1 VSRYLEESLAQL
13 KRFENAI
20 PWMYL
25 DTVGK
30 VTVGAG
36 LMLPTAQSATALP
49 FQYDGR
55 PADAQEVI
63 VDFRRVSSMVKG
75 KAAGFYRSPMSVLL
89 TPAEIDT
96 QLRAAVTHLDQDL
109 RKAIPIWDALPASAK
124 VALLDMAYNL
134 GMTGLLQ
141 GYPKLL
147 HAVVTGDWKT
157 AAAECHR
164 GGPAPTRNEWT
175 RQQFLAYIATP
186 SITAEAELRR
196 DAKPPAIVPIE
207 PAHASISPRPTTTAA
222 SNKSAQSKKS
232 AVKASGKKPAA
243 LGAKPSAGKPAKKAV
258 KSAPKKRAP
267 VTAKKSPRKSSSR
280 GN

>member
-1 VSRYLEESLAQL
+1 MSRYLEESLAQL

-36 LMLPTAQSATALP
+36 LMLPTTQSATALP
-49 FQYDGR
+49 FQFDGR
-55 PADAQEVI
+55 PAHNQEII

-89 TPAEIDT
+89 TAVEIDV

-109 RKAIPIWDALPASAK
+109 RKEIPIWDALPASAK

-134 GMTGLLQ
+134 GMTDLLQ
-141 GYPKLL
+141 GYPRLL

-164 GGPAPTRNEWT
+164 NGPAPARNEWT
-175 RQQFLAYIATP
+175 RQQFLAYIAAP

-196 DAKPPAIVPIE
+196 DAKPPAILPIE
-207 PAHASISPRPTTTAA
+207 PAHPSITTRPTTTTVSA
-222 SNKSAQSKKS
+222 KSAPSKKS
-232 AVKASGKKPAA
+232 AVKASAKKSAA
-243 LGAKPSAGKPAKKAV
+243 LGAKPSAGRPAKKAV
-258 KSAPKKRAP
+258 KSAPKKQASA
-267 VTAKKSPRKSSSR
+267 TAKKSLRKSPSR
-280 GN
+280 SN

>member
-1 VSRYLEESLAQL
+1 
-13 KRFENAI
+13 
-20 PWMYL
+20 MYL

-55 PADAQEVI
+55 PADTQEII

-89 TPAEIDT
+89 TSAEIDV
-96 QLRAAVTHLDQDL
+96 QLRASVTHLDQDL
-109 RKAIPIWDALPASAK
+109 RKGIPTWDALPAPAK
-124 VALLDMAYNL
+124 LALLDMAYNL

-147 HAVVTGDWKT
+147 HAIVAGDWKT
-157 AAAECHR
+157 AAAECLR
-164 GGPAPTRNEWT
+164 NGPSPARNEWT
-175 RQQFLAYIATP
+175 RQQFLACTTAP

-196 DAKPPAIVPIE
+196 DARPAAIVPIE
-207 PAHASISPRPTTTAA
+207 PLAPSVKTRPKTTVV
-222 SNKSAQSKKS
+222 SDKS
-232 AVKASGKKPAA
+232 GPTRNKKPAVS
-243 LGAKPSAGKPAKKAV
+243 GAKLATGKPAARKPAKKAA
-258 KSAPKKRAP
+258 KSSAMKKAL
-267 VTAKKSPRKSSSR
+267 VTAKKTARKSPSR
-280 GN
+280 SD

>member
-1 VSRYLEESLAQL
+1 MSRYLEESLAQL

-55 PADAQEVI
+55 PADAQEII

-175 RQQFLAYIATP
+175 RQQFLAYIAAS

-196 DAKPPAIVPIE
+196 DARPPAIVPIE
-207 PAHASISPRPTTTAA
+207 PAPPSITTRPTTMV
-222 SNKSAQSKKS
+222 SAKGDQPKKS
-232 AVKASGKKPAA
+232 AVKTSARKPAA
-243 LGAKPSAGKPAKKAV
+243 LRAKPSAGKTAKKAV
-258 KSAPKKRAP
+258 KSAPKKQAP
-267 VTAKKSPRKSSSR
+267 GAAKKSPRKSSSR
-280 GN
+280 HS

>member
-1 VSRYLEESLAQL
+1 
-13 KRFENAI
+13 
-20 PWMYL
+20 MYL

-36 LMLPTAQSATALP
+36 LMLPTPQSATALP
-49 FQYDGR
+49 FQFDGR
-55 PADAQEVI
+55 PADTQEIV

-89 TPAEIDT
+89 TPAEIDI

-109 RKAIPIWDALPASAK
+109 RKEIPIWDALPASAK

-141 GYPKLL
+141 GYPRLL
-147 HAVVTGDWKT
+147 QAVVTGDWKT

-164 GGPAPTRNEWT
+164 SGPAPTRNEWT
-175 RQQFLAYIATP
+175 RQQFLAYIAAP

-196 DAKPPAIVPIE
+196 DARLSAIHPIE
-207 PAHASISPRPTTTAA
+207 PAHSSIKAGPTTAV
-222 SNKSAQSKKS
+222 SGKSQSKKS
-232 AVKASGKKPAA
+232 AVKSSARKPAA
-243 LGAKPSAGKPAKKAV
+243 SDAKLTAGKPAAKKSV
-258 KSAPKKRAP
+258 KSAPRKQAADR
-267 VTAKKSPRKSSSR
+267 AKKAARKSLSH
-280 GN
+280 GD